1 MAYLESNEQDSNRK
15 KERSKSSSSEV
26 EKKHRKKHKI
36 EEIEDEEASS
46 LRKFTVPELT
56 ELKKQQMNDAEEE
69 GEIKD

>member
-1 MAYLESNEQDSNRK
+1 M
-15 KERSKSSSSEV
+15 